1 MLVKGKITRLNT
13 NANLIRIKVHI
24 AFFFFRI
31 FYSGNEGTTL

>member
-24 AFFFFRI
+24 AFFFQNF
-31 FYSGNEGTTL
+31 L